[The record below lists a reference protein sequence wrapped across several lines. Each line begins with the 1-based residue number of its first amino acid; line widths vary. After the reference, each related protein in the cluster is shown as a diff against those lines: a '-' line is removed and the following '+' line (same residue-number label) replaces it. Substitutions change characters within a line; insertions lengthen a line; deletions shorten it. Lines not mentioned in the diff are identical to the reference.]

1 MKNRRKEKKGK
12 KKEKNMEGRK
22 MKEGEDQERGKRK
35 GNAIPQGKAKGNNQK
50 LSFTMLV
57 PMLKYILFLSYWWK
71 LSFQSRWK
79 F

>member
-1 MKNRRKEKKGK
+1 
-12 KKEKNMEGRK
+12 MEGRK

-35 GNAIPQGKAKGNNQK
+35 GSAIPQGKAKGNNQK
-50 LSFTMLV
+50 VSLTMLV

>member
-1 MKNRRKEKKGK
+1 
-12 KKEKNMEGRK
+12 MEGRK

-35 GNAIPQGKAKGNNQK
+35 GNAIPQGKAKGNNKK